1 MGAACIGAAGIGEAG
16 IGEADIG
23 APGIGAAGAVCAVA
37 RPGDA
42 SAPAISRAVATGDR
56 VGWVIGARAPLD
68 GTIRLS
74 RRRHLPLRQFC
85 CVLALTRECGHPG
98 WCMQPLLKA
107 SLLGFRLRFCRKPF
121 MSLAETP
128 ASLSHSAGRWG
139 MAVFTG
145 AVFTSAALLF
155 AVQPLFAK
163 MVLPVLGGSPGVW
176 SVAMVFFQAVL
187 LAGYAYAHALTRL
200 LPLKGAIVIHLC
212 VMAVASLALP
222 LAVAPGWGRP
232 PADGEAL
239 WLLGLFTASI
249 GLPFFAL
256 SANGPLLQAWFART
270 GHTQAANPYVLYA
283 ASNVGSFIALF
294 AYPFLIEPLSTLG
307 WQTGWWTQGFNILIA
322 LIAGCGLV
330 AIRTA
335 GDAGASVEAA
345 SGAEP
350 APAPRTIL
358 GWIGLSFIPSAL
370 LVAVTAHLSTDV
382 AAAPFLWVMPLGLFL
397 LTFVLVFRDP
407 PALSQ
412 RTMLAIQPFLIAAVA
427 VSIARPTLFG
437 SIALV
442 AAVHLAA
449 FFVTAMVCHGEL
461 AARRPAPRHLTAF
474 YLWMSFGGVLGGIF
488 AGLLA
493 PRIFSWV
500 VEYPLVL
507 VLAVLCRPGASLD
520 AFRHDGIAKLLAAL
534 CLILLVPA
542 GLTGV
547 PPLAALAVGATLATG
562 LSLVG
567 ALAWRDQ
574 PIRFALLLVLALGVI
589 RVYHLDTGESRT
601 TRSFFGVHRVVVTDD
616 GRFRL
621 LQHGTTFHGA
631 ERLVDASGQPV
642 QGPPEPLTYYHREG
656 PLAGTLFAVRERLA
670 RPLRIGVVGLGSGS
684 LACHARPGDEW
695 RYYEIDSEVVRIAR
709 EEFSFL
715 RRCTPNA
722 PVVLGDARLT
732 LTEGEQGIY
741 DVLVI
746 DAFSSDSIPVHLLT
760 REAMAIYRRKIAL
773 GGVIA
778 LHISNRHMHLAPIVT
793 AIAAEHGLVA
803 RINNYVSSPDR
814 VADMRLAIT
823 AAVVAERP
831 ADLAGLG
838 EAQGWRSV
846 EAAGVRP
853 WTDDYS
859 NVIGAIIA
867 HYRK

>member
-1 MGAACIGAAGIGEAG
+1 
-16 IGEADIG
+16 
-23 APGIGAAGAVCAVA
+23 
-37 RPGDA
+37 
-42 SAPAISRAVATGDR
+42 
-56 VGWVIGARAPLD
+56 
-68 GTIRLS
+68 
-74 RRRHLPLRQFC
+74 
-85 CVLALTRECGHPG
+85 
-98 WCMQPLLKA
+98 
-107 SLLGFRLRFCRKPF
+107 

-128 ASLSHSAGRWG
+128 ASFSHSAGRWG

-176 SVAMVFFQAVL
+176 SVAMVFFQAML
-187 LAGYAYAHALTRL
+187 LGGYAYAHALTRL
-200 LPLKGAIVIHLC
+200 LPLKGAIIVHLG
-212 VMAVASLALP
+212 VMAIASLALP

-270 GHTQAANPYVLYA
+270 GHRQAANPYVLYA

-307 WQTGWWTQGFNILIA
+307 WQTAWWTQGFHILFA

-335 GDAGASVEAA
+335 NDTSIPAEAA
-345 SGAEP
+345 GGAEA
-350 APAPRTIL
+350 APAARTVL
-358 GWIGLSFIPSAL
+358 NWIGLSFIPSAL

-407 PALSQ
+407 PALKQ
-412 RTMLAIQPFLIAAVA
+412 RTMLAIQPFLIVAVA
-427 VSIARPTLFG
+427 ITIARPTLLG
-437 SIALV
+437 SIAVV

-449 FFVTAMVCHGEL
+449 FFVTAMACHGEL

-488 AGLLA
+488 AGLIA
-493 PRIFSWV
+493 PRVFSLV
-500 VEYPLVL
+500 LEYPLVL
-507 VLAVLCRPGASLD
+507 VLAVLCRPGASLA
-520 AFRHDGIAKLLAAL
+520 AFRDDGIARLLAIL

-542 GLTGV
+542 GMIGM
-547 PPLAALAVGATLATG
+547 PPLTALAAGATLATG
-562 LSLVG
+562 LSLIG
-567 ALAWRDQ
+567 ALAWRDR
-574 PIRFALLLVLALGVI
+574 PIRFALLLILALGVI
-589 RVYHLDTGESRT
+589 RVYHHDTGETRT
-601 TRSFFGVHRVVVTDD
+601 TRSFFGVHRVVVSDD

-631 ERLVDASGQPV
+631 ERLIDAAGQPV

-656 PLAGTLFAVRERLA
+656 PLAGAIFAARERLA

-684 LACHARPGDEW
+684 LACHAQPGDEW

-803 RINNYVSSPDR
+803 RINNYASSPDR
-814 VADMRLAIT
+814 VAEMRLAIT

-831 ADLAGLG
+831 AHLAGLG
-838 EAQGWRSV
+838 EAEGWRSV
-846 EAAGVRP
+846 DAAGVRP